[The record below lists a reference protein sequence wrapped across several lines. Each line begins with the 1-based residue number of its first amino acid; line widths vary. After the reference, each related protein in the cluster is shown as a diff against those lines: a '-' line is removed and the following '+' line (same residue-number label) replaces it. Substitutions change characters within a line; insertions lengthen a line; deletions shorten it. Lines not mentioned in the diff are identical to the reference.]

1 MTPKPNS
8 DILFFERVK
17 WQNSDGDYSNI
28 IISLSINIF
37 AMFFLWRLVQRLTTV
52 GDVAATENK
61 ADVVMQFKLQRRSSD
76 QRSAEARQY

>member
-1 MTPKPNS
+1 
-8 DILFFERVK
+8 
-17 WQNSDGDYSNI
+17 
-28 IISLSINIF
+28 
-37 AMFFLWRLVQRLTTV
+37 MFFLWRLVQRLTTV